1 MSEAVEVHKA
11 VPLFVPGTGT
21 TLKQW
26 KISTQT
32 SAVLIKDPH
41 SLGNTKYLFV
51 MAVYSGKQV
60 LGFVTAEHSAI
71 ADMLLASAG
80 MTDSPEEGP
89 MLRTYMNGVAAS
101 HGDSPDYKS
110 AEGFERAAVKLWG
123 ELVPV
128 SNSEKLSANN
138 EQDLG
143 CNAQEGGEFNSQW
156 SWGAFLVT
164 TLWCLFS
171 GLWWVPIVFWPAYIA
186 LMFSGSDLAVKIA
199 IGSWI
204 LWKVGM
210 AVYGRRWAWRTG
222 KWKTVE
228 EFQVYETNWLR
239 IGIGLVLLSL
249 LFGGLKAVSTMSN
262 SGGWSSL
269 PKITGL
275 NSSEDEPSAQSL
287 GTARSNTD
295 LLKNAENKNNES
307 RNAFRLLTKN
317 IFSEGRENVVTLET
331 FSENAIGVEKWL
343 NAMSPHLKA
352 RMKDA
357 ADIEEFLLATL
368 YESKREGLDPGLVLS
383 LIESVSGFDGQLVTE
398 KRTLGYMQLKL
409 GYVEE
414 LGGTG
419 PDVLQSKRVNLRLGC
434 GLMRHYL
441 DEAKGNIFTA
451 ALQYHTASLG
461 LSRDEAYIATEKM
474 IRAYQEKW
482 SWNF

>member
-1 MSEAVEVHKA
+1 MSEAVQVQKA

-26 KISTQT
+26 QISTQV

-80 MTDSPEEGP
+80 MTGSTEGGP
-89 MLRTYMNGVAAS
+89 MLRTYMNGVAGS

-128 SNSEKLSANN
+128 SNSEKPPTNN
-138 EQDLG
+138 GREQG
-143 CNAQEGGEFNSQW
+143 WNAQEGGGFNSQW

-186 LMFSGSDLAVKIA
+186 LMFSGADLAVKIA

-228 EFQVYETNWLR
+228 EFQDYETNWLR

-249 LFGGLKAVSTMSN
+249 LFGGLKVVSTMSN

-269 PKITGL
+269 SKLTGR
-275 NSSEDEPSAQSL
+275 NSSEHVPAPSP
-287 GTARSNTD
+287 GTAKSTTD
-295 LLKNAENKNNES
+295 LLNNTENKNDGS
-307 RNAFRLLTKN
+307 GNAFGLLTKD
-317 IFSEGRENVVTLET
+317 IFSSGGENVVTLET
-331 FSENAIGVEKWL
+331 FSENAMGVEKWL

-357 ADIEEFLLATL
+357 AEIEEFLLATL
-368 YESKREGLDPGLVLS
+368 YESKRAGLDPGLVLS
-383 LIESVSGFDGQLVTE
+383 LIESVSGFDGQLVSE
-398 KRTLGYMQLKL
+398 NRALGYMQLRL
-409 GYVEE
+409 GFVQE

-419 PDVLQSKRVNLRLGC
+419 SDVIQSKRVNLRLGC

-441 DEAKGNIFTA
+441 DEAKEHIFTA
-451 ALQYHTASLG
+451 AMQYHTASLG

-474 IRAYQEKW
+474 IRAYREKW